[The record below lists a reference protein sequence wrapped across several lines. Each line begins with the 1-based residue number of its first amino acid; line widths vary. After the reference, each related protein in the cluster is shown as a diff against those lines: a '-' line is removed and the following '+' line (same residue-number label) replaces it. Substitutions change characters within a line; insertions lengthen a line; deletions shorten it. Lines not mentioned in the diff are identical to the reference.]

1 MLAGA
6 GRRWT
11 PSSERR
17 HALGWRVDAEEQV
30 EQSDSL
36 PRLKP
41 GDPEPGLS
49 DEGACAADGGA
60 RTSTQ
65 SRRAGPMM
73 NTQSLLVK
81 SFLDGEAKELA
92 TKQARHHA
100 VWRYW
105 SVGQK

>member
-1 MLAGA
+1 
-6 GRRWT
+6 
-11 PSSERR
+11 
-17 HALGWRVDAEEQV
+17 
-30 EQSDSL
+30 
-36 PRLKP
+36 
-41 GDPEPGLS
+41 
-49 DEGACAADGGA
+49 
-60 RTSTQ
+60 
-65 SRRAGPMM
+65 MM